1 MNRETMMQYVRE
13 ILGDTDTNHPRF
25 DDDCLRRGLE
35 AAIADTNVINPKN
48 QQKHTLDTVPDG
60 WQACVPEGAAA
71 HCLRERAD
79 QLDASDPKR
88 SATFRALADGHDRQF
103 RNTAKRVMANR
114 PRSAR

>member
-60 WQACVPEGAAA
+60 WLACVPEGAAA

-79 QLDASDPKR
+79 QLDTSDPKG
-88 SATFRALADGHDRQF
+88 SARFRALADSHDRQF

-114 PRSAR
+114 PTSAR